1 MKQLTRIAC
10 LMMSFALF
18 TGFTTS
24 PEQEAPPA
32 AEAPAAEAPAAE
44 APAAEA
50 PAAEAPAAEAPAAE
64 APAAPVTCKKYVECT
79 CALAKASGDKAACKA
94 AKTAAKADGMDCN
107 AAFVTLSATFT
118 EGQELPAR
126 CQ

>member
-1 MKQLTRIAC
+1 MKQLTLIAC
-10 LMMSFALF
+10 LMMSFVLF

-50 PAAEAPAAEAPAAE
+50 PAAPAAEAPAAPAAE
-64 APAAPVTCKKYVECT
+64 AAPVTCKKYVECT
-79 CALAKASGDKAACKA
+79 CALAKASGDKDACKA
-94 AKTAAKADGMDCN
+94 AKTAAKVEGMDCN